1 MFHILRNHQTP
12 PKRLHRFIFPSAI
25 WKFWELH
32 IHTTLIVLLSVMSGY
47 LWPHGL
53 QHARL
58 PCSSLSPCIY
68 SKSLPLSQWC
78 QPTISSSV
86 ALVSSCPQSF
96 SFSRSFPVSQLF
108 TSGSQN
114 IGASIS
120 TPALPMNIWG
130 WLPLGLTGLISLL
143 SKGLSRVL
151 QHHNSKASIHW
162 CSALTSIHDS
172 RNGPTLTSVYDYW
185 KYQGFDYM
193 DLCQQ
198 SDVSAL

>member
-32 IHTTLIVLLSVMSGY
+32 IRTTLIVRLSVMSDY

-68 SKSLPLSQWC
+68 SKSRPLSQWC

-130 WLPLGLTGLISLL
+130 WLPLGLTVLISLQ
-143 SKGLSRVL
+143 SNGLSRVFPRP
-151 QHHNSKASIHW
+151 QFESI
-162 CSALTSIHDS
+162 SSLALSLLSD
-172 RNGPTLTSVYDYW
+172 PTLMSLYDYW
-185 KYQGFDYM
+185 KNHRFDYM

-198 SDVSAL
+198 SVISAF